1 MRPATSF
8 IGVTNSVGKS
18 ADGTVTRL
26 LAVKLGFEF
35 RQWQEIVLFAAA
47 FVPALRTTQPPI
59 QWIQRFFSSGLK
71 RSWHEADHFL
81 PCSAKVKNVW
91 SYTSNSLYVF
101 MAWCLIKHRE
111 SFTFNDIHVANIS
124 ILLSWVCQCSLSK
137 MLWTEENP
145 PVILF
150 HSTCST
156 LTQLPHEL
164 LIKLSN

>member
-1 MRPATSF
+1 VTYFRMLFLAGKGIFFIFTTASRRVLGPTQTS
-8 IGVTNSVGKS
+8 ISWVPTDLSQVIKQPEREAEHSLPPSVE
-18 ADGTVTRL
+18 D
-26 LAVKLGFEF
+26 
-35 RQWQEIVLFAAA
+35 
-47 FVPALRTTQPPI
+47 
-59 QWIQRFFSSGLK
+59 
-71 RSWHEADHFL
+71 
-81 PCSAKVKNVW
+81 KNAW